1 MRIDI
6 DSQARV
12 ENHFDRSVKISEIFC
27 HAVRAMVGV
36 HHRLRIHAQAYMVEA
51 DGFDQG
57 DVTSGGPVL
66 KMLFCVS
73 LRIVNLSEP
82 LTSVDAATDVSQ
94 SRGGNGRKRGRR
106 GLRAGGDF
114 EKKKK
119 QKAGRLAAQ

>member
-82 LTSVDAATDVSQ
+82 LTSVDAGTDVSQ
-94 SRGGNGRKRGRR
+94 SRGGKGRKSGGRR
-106 GLRAGGDF
+106 LRGDGDF
-114 EKKKK
+114 PK
-119 QKAGRLAAQ
+119 